1 MIRKIA
7 VAAVVLFGTM
17 SIAQAQG
24 TMGHRS
30 GGSPGASQFSPGHEM
45 QKGGDS
51 DDRGPGAS
59 GFSPGHEMKEHSTV
73 GQSRDRDDLR
83 GDRDRDDHRSF
94 DRDRDDRRSFDR
106 DRGDRRDFGRDRDEH
121 GTVGESRGEHEFD
134 RDRGDRDRGASEFSP
149 GHRMHDRDDVDRR

>member
-1 MIRKIA
+1 MTRKIA
-7 VAAVVLFGTM
+7 VAAVLLFGTM

-24 TMGHRS
+24 TMEHRS

-45 QKGGDS
+45 RNGRDS

-59 GFSPGHEMKEHSTV
+59 GFSPGHEMNEHSTV
-73 GQSRDRDDLR
+73 GQSRGDRDDLR
-83 GDRDRDDHRSF
+83 GDRD
-94 DRDRDDRRSFDR
+94 DRRGFDR

>member
-59 GFSPGHEMKEHSTV
+59 GFSPGHEMKEHGTV
-73 GQSRDRDDLR
+73 GQSRGDRDDLK
-83 GDRDRDDHRSF
+83 G
-94 DRDRDDRRSFDR
+94 DRDDRRSFDR
-106 DRGDRRDFGRDRDEH
+106 DHDRDGRRDFDRDRDEH